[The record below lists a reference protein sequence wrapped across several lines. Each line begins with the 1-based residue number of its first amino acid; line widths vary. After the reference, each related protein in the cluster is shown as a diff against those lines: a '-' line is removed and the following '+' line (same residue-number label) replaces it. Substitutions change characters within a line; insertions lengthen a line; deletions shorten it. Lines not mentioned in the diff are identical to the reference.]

1 MAYPMLPQTSPMN
14 PPWIRPQKDGVA
26 LAIKVQPRASR
37 SEVVGVLG
45 QELKIRITAPPV
57 DSAANQALIEFIA
70 EKLDCPKGSVTLVR
84 GSTSRS
90 KIVLIRGM
98 APNDIE

>member
-1 MAYPMLPQTSPMN
+1 MT
-14 PPWIRPQKDGVA
+14 PPWIRPQKDGVI

-37 SEVVGVLG
+37 SEIGGVLG

-57 DSAANQALIEFIA
+57 DSAANEALIEFLA
-70 EKLDCPKGSVTLVR
+70 ERLDCPKGSVTLLR

-90 KIVLIRGM
+90 KTILVRGM
-98 APNDIE
+98 TPIAIEEHLVSG